1 MSTQNFGTT
10 RLGLEV
16 NVEEA
21 NKHFD
26 NKNKN
31 RFQTSDEFLLE
42 NPDEEEKMITKTSGV
57 SDYQGGGRF
66 MKR

>member
-1 MSTQNFGTT
+1 M

-21 NKHFD
+21 NKHFE
-26 NKNKN
+26 NQNKN
-31 RFQTSDEFLLE
+31 RFQTSDEFLLD
-42 NPDEEEKMITKTSGV
+42 NPDEEKMVTKTSGV